1 MNVTCTCILFIS
13 LDGFIDKARVE
24 EAECKVGDLET
35 LVSHFITCTVPV
47 FISIH
52 GMMRATL

>member
-1 MNVTCTCILFIS
+1 MYISFYRCIIIS

-35 LVSHFITCTVPV
+35 LVSHLLHVLYLFLLVYI
-47 FISIH
+47 
-52 GMMRATL
+52 L